1 MDREQTYI
9 IYKVTSPSGKCY
21 VGLTKVALKTRWQ
34 QHVQRS
40 RSTLNHPFYNAIRK
54 YSAASFAVEHIASAL
69 GSVNAQA
76 TEVLCISQIEK
87 AQRYNLSAGGE
98 NDGVAASRIFW
109 QRMKSNPE
117 ALAAYRKKLVEA
129 QGAREPASAEEIAT
143 RSLAAAKWRTDNPRD
158 AWKNSYRASRVA
170 LRKTKG
176 VKEAKRKERAER
188 PLKEKLLAKHK
199 NRRLSSTRAVM
210 KIWAERDANEK
221 LTIGGKIA
229 ETLKEKYKTDVKFK
243 ALNTSQVATARKKI
257 DRVHQAA
264 RASAGLKN
272 YWVELRKDKVKYA
285 EYIEQRKA
293 TLKETT
299 NRKKDASKNL

>member
-9 IYKVTSPSGKCY
+9 IY
-21 VGLTKVALKTRWQ
+21 
-34 QHVQRS
+34 
-40 RSTLNHPFYNAIRK
+40 
-54 YSAASFAVEHIASAL
+54 
-69 GSVNAQA
+69 
-76 TEVLCISQIEK
+76 
-87 AQRYNLSAGGE
+87 
-98 NDGVAASRIFW
+98 
-109 QRMKSNPE
+109 
-117 ALAAYRKKLVEA
+117 
-129 QGAREPASAEEIAT
+129 
-143 RSLAAAKWRTDNPRD
+143 
-158 AWKNSYRASRVA
+158 RVA